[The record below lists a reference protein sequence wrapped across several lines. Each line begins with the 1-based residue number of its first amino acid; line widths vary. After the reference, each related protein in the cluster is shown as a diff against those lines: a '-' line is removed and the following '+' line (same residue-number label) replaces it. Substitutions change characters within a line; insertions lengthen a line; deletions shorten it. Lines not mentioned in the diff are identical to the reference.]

1 MEQKQFVGFI
11 LGKEEYGIDIMDVR
25 EVIDYREITKIPQLP
40 ESIEGVIDLRG
51 DVIPIIDL
59 RKKFKIEP
67 KKGEEKILIAK
78 LDDRIIGLVV
88 DAVTEVFQIEKVLTP
103 PKTIKAVAKE
113 YLTGVAKKDDKLILV
128 IDVKKILEDFEK
140 KAIEE
145 GISVK

>member
-88 DAVTEVFQIEKVLTP
+88 DAVTEVFQIEKILTP

-145 GISVK
+145 GVPIK